1 MLNKKTLIN
10 NKNTKKSENK
20 GLTPA
25 VDMIGY
31 TDIMINNTNK
41 KDTMTKMTKNTKVQN
56 KTNPD
61 QIAGAYFLYCNLSN
75 TYKIG
80 ISRKSVAVVKRIAAL
95 KNRYGYGAGLET
107 LATVDGKFKN
117 ITALEKYL
125 HKKYEA
131 VKTKRTAQMLHT
143 NKDGST
149 FLTNIKVNGCN
160 EWFSLNDNQVEEVK
174 TYFKMA

>member
-41 KDTMTKMTKNTKVQN
+41 KDTMTKKVKN

-61 QIAGAYFLYCNLSN
+61 QIAGAYLIHDSKWGG
-75 TYKIG
+75 YKIG
-80 ISRKSVAVVKRIAAL
+80 ISKTVSALPRRIKAL
-95 KNRYGYGAGLET
+95 KIKYNYG
-107 LATVDGKFKN
+107 KH
-117 ITALEKYL
+117 ITAVAKLCGKYSVIASLEKSL
-125 HKKYEA
+125 QEKYA
-131 VKTKRTAQMLHT
+131 SVKQERKVKATEHYAA
-143 NKDGST
+143 DGST
-149 FLTNIKVNGCN
+149 YFTYDGCKLNGKN
-160 EWFSLNDNQVEEVK
+160 EWFVFNKEQVNDVLKN
-174 TYFKMA
+174 FKMA

>member
-25 VDMIGY
+25 VDMIQY

-41 KDTMTKMTKNTKVQN
+41 KDTMTKNTKVKN
-56 KTNPD
+56 TINPN
-61 QIAGAYFLYCNLSN
+61 QLASAYFLYCNLSK

-80 ISRKSVAVVKRIAAL
+80 LSRKVSSVAGRIKAL
-95 KNRYGYGAGLET
+95 KRRYGYGDHLNT
-107 LATVDGKFKN
+107 IATINAKYSD
-117 ITALEKYL
+117 ISALEKYL
-125 HKKYEA
+125 HKKYKS
-131 VKTKRTAQMLHT
+131 VQTKRIAKMLHE
-143 NKDGST
+143 NQDGST
-149 FLTNIKVNGCN
+149 FITNIKLNGAY
-160 EWFSLNDNQVEEVK
+160 EWFKLNNDQVEEVK

>member
-25 VDMIGY
+25 VDMIQY
-31 TDIMINNTNK
+31 TDIMTNNNNK
-41 KDTMTKMTKNTKVQN
+41 KDTMTKKVKNTV
-56 KTNPD
+56 NPN
-61 QIAGAYFLYCNLSN
+61 QLASAYFLYCNLSN

-80 ISRKSVAVVKRIAAL
+80 ISRKASTVAKRVRAL
-95 KNRYGYGAGLET
+95 KIRYGYGDHLNT
-107 LATVDGKFKN
+107 IATTNAKYSD
-117 ITALEKYL
+117 TSALEKYL
-125 HKKYEA
+125 HKKYA
-131 VKTKRTAQMLHT
+131 SVKTKRIAKVIHE

-149 FLTNIKVNGCN
+149 FTTEFKLNGAN
-160 EWFSLNDNQVEEVK
+160 EWFSLNNDQVEEVK